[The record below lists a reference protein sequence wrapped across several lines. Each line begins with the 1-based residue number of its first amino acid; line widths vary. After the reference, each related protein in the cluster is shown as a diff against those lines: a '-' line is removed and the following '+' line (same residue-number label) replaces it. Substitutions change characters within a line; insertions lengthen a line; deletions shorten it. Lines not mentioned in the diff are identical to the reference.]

1 MLELQKLAGFLIDD
15 EEAFTEILADKTNSD
30 ILKEKKSLEGEMKRC
45 MSRNETVLQM
55 YEELFEKNSIGKVT
69 DEMFMALSHKYET
82 ERLQLKEKVADIRVR
97 LSELENLQIGKET
110 FINAIRKFIQMKTLT
125 APLLQELIDHVDVYE
140 AEGTGKNKTQRIVI
154 YYRFVGYL
162 EIPAVPKKHHYVA
175 DIRQGVSVEY
185 LAEKKPA

>member
-30 ILKEKKSLEGEMKRC
+30 ILKEKKSLEGKMKRC

-110 FINAIRKFIQMKTLT
+110 FINAIRKFMQMKTLT
-125 APLLQELIDHVDVYE
+125 APLVKELIDHIDVYE

-162 EIPAVPKKHHYVA
+162 EIPETSKTSYKA
-175 DIRQGVSVEY
+175 DTRQGVAVEY
-185 LAEKKPA
+185 LNEKKTA